1 LRETIHA
8 CNVPCIIV
16 THDLRDV
23 ACIGDRACL
32 LEKGKIALKGC
43 AEDVMSW
50 GACLPQVEKSKSQDA
65 PNDFGE
71 AGAT

>member
-1 LRETIHA
+1 MRKELRETIHA

-32 LEKGKIALKGC
+32 LERGKIALTGG
-43 AEDVMSW
+43 ADEVMGW
-50 GACLPQVEKSKSQDA
+50 GAGLPASREVRGHQIGIAYS
-65 PNDFGE
+65 G
-71 AGAT
+71 